1 MKINN
6 LRLKEFFNSDKEDSS
21 IIFSLHT
28 HDFEVF
34 FASDVDGNDI
44 LRVTSTIGVKDDRY
58 FFFKM
63 MGLTNP
69 RNLTSIR
76 FYNEYF
82 VGFNYTKLKD
92 SFVLEMKINKES
104 EFRKGI
110 IKFISNMKINDVIT
124 ANVCG
129 L

>member
-1 MKINN
+1 MKISN
-6 LRLKEFFNSDKEDSS
+6 LKLKEFFNSNKEDNS

-28 HDFEVF
+28 HDFEIF

-63 MGLTNP
+63 MGIENP
-69 RNLTSIR
+69 RTLRSVR

-104 EFRKGI
+104 DFRKEI

-124 ANVCG
+124 VKVLG
-129 L
+129 W